1 MDRSWLPTA
10 AGILEIL
17 AGVTALL
24 GALAL
29 TLAGTITTVVPTMTS
44 EPQDD
49 LPLALVSGLLWS
61 LALLGLVAGLVA
73 VAGGIAAL
81 RRRGWGWP
89 LAGAIAACFSALPL
103 GVVAL
108 IFVAAAESELR
119 GGGRQPEPAG
129 A

>member
-29 TLAGTITTVVPTMTS
+29 IVAGTVTTVVPAMTS

-49 LPLALVSGLLWS
+49 LPLALVSGVLWS
-61 LALLGLVAGLVA
+61 LALFGLVAGLVA

-81 RRRGWGWP
+81 RRGGWRWP
-89 LAGAIAACFSALPL
+89 LAGAIGACFSALPL
-103 GVVAL
+103 GVLAL
-108 IFVAAAESELR
+108 IFVAAAEPELR
-119 GGGRQPEPAG
+119 GGPRGPEPPA